1 MTRPGGGYGR
11 DMADL
16 STLEAGLRQLARFPV
31 TGENTADLLHEA
43 VLATGGLPG
52 VTGAGL
58 MLVDGDGQLRHAVA
72 GDGPGTRLEQ
82 AQEELGSGPCPS
94 AFRRDELVSTADLRT
109 DGRWPEVSA
118 RLAGVPVR
126 AVLAVPT
133 AIGGGPVGSLD
144 VYRDRPGEWSADDAA
159 ALGAYGQ
166 LLNRLLTSAVA
177 QDRSDEL
184 ARQLQYALDYRVVIE
199 RAVGYL
205 MHREGLDDAA
215 AFARL
220 RSAARSNRRKVIDLA
235 RTVLDGE
242 PLP

>member
-1 MTRPGGGYGR
+1 
-11 DMADL
+11 MADL
-16 STLEAGLRQLARFPV
+16 STLESGLRHLARFPV
-31 TGENTADLLHEA
+31 TGENTAELLRQA
-43 VLATGGLPG
+43 VVATSGLPG

-58 MLVDGDGQLRHAVA
+58 MLVDADGQLR
-72 GDGPGTRLEQ
+72 PGGARAAPGARLEQ
-82 AQEELGSGPCPS
+82 DQELLGAGPCQS
-94 AFRRDELVSTADLRT
+94 AFRRDELVSTADLRA
-109 DGRWPEVSA
+109 DPRWPALSA
-118 RLAGVPVR
+118 RLADTPVR

-133 AIGGGPVGSLD
+133 AIGGGPVGSLN
-144 VYRDRPGEWSADDAA
+144 VYRAEPHGWGPDDAA

-177 QDRSDEL
+177 QDRGDEL

-205 MHREGLDDAA
+205 MHAERLDDAA

-220 RSAARSNRRKVIDLA
+220 RSAARSNRRKVIELA
-235 RTVLDGE
+235 RLVLDGE